1 MAHGLLY
8 NTFGYTGEIRMVT
21 LVQSL
26 TVLFVVVSLLL
37 IILVPITFSTR
48 EQREKPNDTIKGI
61 AALWVIS
68 LLSLAI
74 ANIFIES
81 W

>member
-37 IILVPITFSTR
+37 IVLVPITFATR
-48 EQREKPNDTIKGI
+48 DQREKPNDTIKGV

-68 LLSLAI
+68 LLAVAI
-74 ANIFIES
+74 ANAFIK
-81 W
+81 

>member
-26 TVLFVVVSLLL
+26 TLLFVVFSLLL
-37 IILVPITFSTR
+37 IILIPITFATSDQGQDSRGTVV
-48 EQREKPNDTIKGI
+48 GLG
-61 AALWVIS
+61 ALWAS
-68 LLSLAI
+68 LLVATGVASS
-74 ANIFIES
+74 FV
-81 W
+81 